1 METHR
6 RSFLTGRGIAV
17 RQSQSGAR
25 AGEPAAATTAA
36 TTAALGSTRGRRGRA
51 AQGDDHGLGN
61 GYREIDFLAGAVH
74 YWRLD
79 RGDWG
84 ACLAA
89 MKQLGLGIVQV
100 AIPWSVHERQAGQY
114 DWSKAR
120 DLAAFLDQVDRAGMY
135 AVIEP
140 GPLLGGELAG
150 AGIPARVLER
160 AELQAQTARGT
171 PAWIP
176 AVPRM
181 LPLPS
186 FASRG
191 FQEEVAAWFAA
202 VGAIAGPRL
211 APDGPIIGVHVG
223 HEAQLVARLGP
234 YEHDYHPDA
243 LGWWREL
250 AGDEAPPQAWE
261 PADPGRAARWLRF
274 REVYLERTLA
284 WLGAA
289 LADAGIRDIAR
300 LHGLP
305 WSEAGAFDLP
315 GAQAALGA
323 GSAAGLDVSHP
334 AADAASLRR
343 RALYLVGS
351 AAPLPVAVNAPV
363 GGPALGVPVAR
374 GAAERTL
381 LGLLAAGVRGV
392 GLTMAVERSRW
403 YGAPISELG
412 EQQAPAAWLGRVL
425 GALADVEWTRL
436 RRVVPVALL
445 VSRADRRFGLASS
458 AAGPLGPMLE
468 ALVPA
473 GALTGSALSR
483 DAGAIEQQRWVDA
496 VEAALCSAQIPYV
509 LVDESCPVEALARF
523 RVVLAPTGA
532 RVDRAAWQRLH
543 ALAGRGVVVVIGPE
557 RPARDERDLPLG
569 EAAALPPRVGLIR
582 AGSAGDIQGLADDL
596 ASVAGDLGDL
606 WITAEQTGIDCSVFA
621 DADGTPQ
628 VLFVG
633 NRRADERIADVIVP
647 EGTVL
652 VDVLTDEELGADEDG
667 IADVPLGPHEVRMF
681 LID

>member
-1 METHR
+1 VETHR

-17 RQSQSGAR
+17 RQSGAR
-25 AGEPAAATTAA
+25 AVEPASAPGPAA
-36 TTAALGSTRGRRGRA
+36 RRRA
-51 AQGDDHGLGN
+51 ARDEHGPRPGPGE
-61 GYREIDFLAGAVH
+61 GYSEIDYVAGAIH

-89 MKQLGLGIVQV
+89 MKRLGVRIAQV

-114 DWSKAR
+114 DWNKAR
-120 DLAAFLDQVDRAGMY
+120 DLAAFLDQVDKAGMY

-140 GPLLGGELAG
+140 GPLVGGELAG
-150 AGIPARVLER
+150 AGIPGRVLER
-160 AELQAQTARGT
+160 AELQALTSRAT

-181 LPLPS
+181 QPVPS

-191 FQEEVAAWFAA
+191 FQDEVAAWFAA
-202 VGAIAGPRL
+202 VGALVSPRL
-211 APDGPIIGVHVG
+211 APDGPIISVHVG
-223 HEAQLVARLGP
+223 HEAGLVARLGP
-234 YEHDYHPDA
+234 YEHDYHPEA
-243 LGWWREL
+243 LTWWHEF
-250 AGDEAPPQAWE
+250 AGDEAPPHTWD
-261 PADPGRAARWLRF
+261 PADPGRSAAWLRF
-274 REVYLERTLA
+274 REVYLARALA
-284 WLGAA
+284 WQGTA
-289 LADAGIRDIAR
+289 LADAGVRDIAR

-305 WSEAGAFDLP
+305 WSEPGAFDLP
-315 GAQAALGA
+315 GVQAALGA
-323 GSAAGLDVSHP
+323 SGTAGLDVSHRI
-334 AADAASLRR
+334 ADAASLRR

-351 AAPLPVAVNAPV
+351 AAPLPVAVNVPV
-363 GGPALGVPVAR
+363 GAPALGVPVDR

-381 LGLLAAGVRGV
+381 LGLLAAGVRGL

-403 YGAPISELG
+403 YGAPISEVG
-412 EQQAPAAWLGRVL
+412 EPQGPSAWLGRVL
-425 GALADVEWTRL
+425 GALSDVAWTRL
-436 RRVVPVALL
+436 RRDVPVALL
-445 VSRADRRFGLASS
+445 VSRADRRFGAASS
-458 AAGPLGPMLE
+458 AAGALGPMLE

-473 GALTGSALSR
+473 GSLAGNALAR
-483 DAGAIEQQRWVDA
+483 DPGAVAQQRWVDA

-509 LVDESCPVEALARF
+509 LVDESCPVEALLRY

-557 RPARDERDLPLG
+557 RPTHDEVDRPLG

-582 AGSAGDIQGLADDL
+582 AGSAGDVQGLADDL

-621 DADGTPQ
+621 DASGAPQ
-628 VLFVG
+628 VLFVS

-681 LID
+681 LVD

>member
-17 RQSQSGAR
+17 RLRDAR
-25 AGEPAAATTAA
+25 AGEPAGAVGGA
-36 TTAALGSTRGRRGRA
+36 GGRRGRVA
-51 AQGDDHGLGN
+51 RGDDHGPGD
-61 GYREIDFLAGAVH
+61 GYREVDYLAGAVH

-79 RGDWG
+79 RNDWG

-89 MKQLGLGIVQV
+89 MKRLGLGIVQV
-100 AIPWSVHERQAGQY
+100 AIPWNVHERQPGQY
-114 DWSKAR
+114 DWNKAR
-120 DLAAFLDQVDRAGMY
+120 DLAAFLDQVDQAGLY

-140 GPLLGGELAG
+140 GPLLGGEIVG

-160 AELQAQTARGT
+160 ADLQALTSRGT
-171 PAWIP
+171 PAWLP

-186 FASRG
+186 FASRY
-191 FQEEVAAWFAA
+191 FQDEVAAWFVA
-202 VGAIAGPRL
+202 VGEIVAPRL
-211 APDGPIIGVHVG
+211 APDGPVIGVHVG

-243 LGWWREL
+243 LEWWHEH
-250 AGDEAPPQAWE
+250 AGDEPPPEAW
-261 PADPGRAARWLRF
+261 DPENSGRGARWLRF
-274 REVYLERTLA
+274 REVYLARTLA
-284 WLGAA
+284 WMSAA
-289 LADAGIRDIAR
+289 LSDAGVRDIAR

-305 WSEAGAFDLP
+305 WSEPGVFDLP
-315 GAQAALGA
+315 GVQSALGA
-323 GSAAGLDVSHP
+323 GSAAGLDVSQR
-334 AADAASLRR
+334 AVDAASLRR

-363 GGPALGVPVAR
+363 GAPALGVPVAR
-374 GAAERTL
+374 GTSERTL
-381 LGLLAAGVRGV
+381 LGLLAAGVRALGV
-392 GLTMAVERSRW
+392 TMAVERTRW
-403 YGAPISELG
+403 YGAPISEVG
-412 EQQAPAAWLGRVL
+412 EPQAPAAWLGRVL

-436 RRVVPVALL
+436 RRIVPVGLL
-445 VSRADRRFGLASS
+445 VSRADRRFALASS

-468 ALVPA
+468 SLIPA
-473 GALTGSALSR
+473 GALTGSTLAR
-483 DAGAIEQQRWVDA
+483 DPGAITQQRWIDA

-509 LVDESCPVEALARF
+509 LVDEACPVEALARF

-557 RPARDERDLPLG
+557 RPTRDERDQPLG

-606 WITAEQTGIDCSVFA
+606 WITAEQTDVDCSVFV
-621 DADGTPQ
+621 DAAGAPQ

-647 EGTVL
+647 ERTVL

-681 LID
+681 LVD